1 MNKARDV
8 TVCRREYGGSFPHIN
23 RFAWG
28 GNSDFRLFN
37 HNGNRCAANVFAAA
51 HSDHKRVVPC
61 VDGGCDAAPCV
72 GNQRVGD
79 NCAVQLFDNRG
90 AGIVD
95 RLAVIH
101 PPGHADTADLYG
113 DFVGDGH
120 GGCLGGSGVFAVYS
134 VGAGGDGDNRVLF
147 CPRRDGE
154 FAVCNRLRGS
164 APDLIGQRDILRDA
178 LLKGRVVRVLHR
190 TGHNDI
196 FPRNLIGGN
205 GQGDLRRGGV
215 HGDAGINIRRGIVI
229 CGVAGCKGHRESPGC
244 RRLCVPAGPV
254 PASGNGGTPVGVCR
268 CTAR

>member
-1 MNKARDV
+1 MV
-8 TVCRREYGGSFPHIN
+8 
-23 RFAWG
+23 
-28 GNSDFRLFN
+28 
-37 HNGNRCAANVFAAA
+37 AAVYLPFTA
-51 HSDHKRVVPC
+51 SV
-61 VDGGCDAAPCV
+61 
-72 GNQRVGD
+72 
-79 NCAVQLFDNRG
+79 
-90 AGIVD
+90 
-95 RLAVIH
+95 LAV
-101 PPGHADTADLYG
+101 T
-113 DFVGDGH
+113 
-120 GGCLGGSGVFAVYS
+120 
-134 VGAGGDGDNRVLF
+134 
-147 CPRRDGE
+147 
-154 FAVCNRLRGS
+154 
-164 APDLIGQRDILRDA
+164 PDLIGQRDILRDA